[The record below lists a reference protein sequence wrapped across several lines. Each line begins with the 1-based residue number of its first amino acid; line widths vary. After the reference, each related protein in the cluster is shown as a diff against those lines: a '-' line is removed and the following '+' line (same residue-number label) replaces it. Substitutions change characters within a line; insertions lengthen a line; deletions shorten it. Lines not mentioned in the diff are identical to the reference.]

1 MPGPGNVGE
10 RVRNLRLTR
19 RLSQAQLAGHDL
31 SDSYISLIESGK
43 RTPTPTVL
51 RMLAE
56 RLGCTPEYLAEG
68 VEPEQRAHLE
78 VRERHAHLALL
89 AGDPSAADSGFADV
103 IARSD
108 DQDLTSRARWGRARA
123 LEELGRTEDAIT
135 LFEELREQAERDPG
149 RASWIPAVIALA
161 RCYHAVGDLG
171 QAVALGERAL
181 ARLTHLGLAV
191 GQEYVEAG
199 RILLLA
205 YVDRSD
211 LVRAH
216 AMGRRMLAPQGTT
229 QATPQVTPQGA
240 SLGTPQG
247 TSEPATLA
255 ASEAGD
261 VPDEFEETDETT
273 AGYQKASSRALTEGA
288 VGDALYLAEQ
298 ALAAYAGVTAALAQ
312 ARLNLAGAK
321 ALLRGVA
328 PFSYEFDVADAPMS
342 DGLAT
347 TGGLGEGAAMVT
359 GRPTGFGRQ
368 QDGAARTRAAE
379 EALELLEGTSLLEG
393 AEATESVIEKAHA
406 LVLVGRP
413 EQAIAMLEEFLD
425 TGLALAPPTSGSAH
439 QLTGPPRNDL
449 GPRVRRS
456 TQARMVLARA
466 RLVQQDRTAALV
478 VLRTAVEQLDRLR
491 AGRQVAQLFRELGEL
506 LELAGDGKGATAAYR
521 RALEA
526 AGLRPARSHV
536 AADRDLGRVRP

>member
-89 AGDPSAADSGFADV
+89 AGDPATAEAGFDDV

-108 DQDLTSRARWGRARA
+108 DPDLTSRARWGRARA
-123 LEELGRTEDAIT
+123 LEELGRTDDAIT

-149 RASWIPAVIALA
+149 RTSWLPPVIALA

-181 ARLTHLGLAV
+181 NRLRHLGLGV
-191 GQEYVEAG
+191 GHEYTEVG

-211 LVRAH
+211 PVRAH
-216 AMGRRMLAPQGTT
+216 ALGRRMLAPRETT
-229 QATPQVTPQGA
+229 PD
-240 SLGTPQG
+240 
-247 TSEPATLA
+247 EPAEYTEPA
-255 ASEAGD
+255 D
-261 VPDEFEETDETT
+261 
-273 AGYQKASSRALTEGA
+273 GYQKASSRALSEGA
-288 VGDALYLAEQ
+288 VGDALYLADQ
-298 ALAAYAGVTAALAQ
+298 ALAAYSGASPAFAQ

-328 PFSYEFDVADAPMS
+328 PFGHELD
-342 DGLAT
+342 LAT
-347 TGGLGEGAAMVT
+347 PLEKGDEEQPVGGVLLGRPAGPGWQRNEGARAT
-359 GRPTGFGRQ
+359 
-368 QDGAARTRAAE
+368 AAE
-379 EALELLEGTSLLEG
+379 EAIELLEGTSVLEG
-393 AEATESVIEKAHA
+393 FEATESTIEKARA

-413 EQAIAMLEEFLD
+413 DQATAMLEDFLD
-425 TGLALAPPTSGSAH
+425 TGMALAAPTANIPAH
-439 QLTGPPRNDL
+439 VTAHPGVDPAA
-449 GPRVRRS
+449 RVRKT

-466 RLVQQDRTAALV
+466 RLAQGDPTAALV
-478 VLRTAVEQLDRLR
+478 VLRAADGDLKRLTP
-491 AGRQVAQLFRELGEL
+491 GRQAAQLFRELGEL
-506 LELAGDGKGATAAYR
+506 FELAGDTEGATIAYR
-521 RALEA
+521 QALEA
-526 AGLRPARSHV
+526 AGLRPARAHT
-536 AADRDLGRVRP
+536 ADCDLGRV

>member
-89 AGDPSAADSGFADV
+89 AGDPAAADSGFADV

-108 DQDLTSRARWGRARA
+108 DQELTSRARWGRARA
-123 LEELGRTEDAIT
+123 LEELGRTEAAIA

-149 RASWIPAVIALA
+149 RASWLPAVIALA

-181 ARLTHLGLAV
+181 ARLRHLGLTE
-191 GQEYVEAG
+191 GQEYIEVG

-211 LVRAH
+211 PVRAH
-216 AMGRRMLAPQGTT
+216 EIGRRLLASPSSEDAPETT
-229 QATPQVTPQGA
+229 GGA
-240 SLGTPQG
+240 GA
-247 TSEPATLA
+247 E
-255 ASEAGD
+255 EAQESGA
-261 VPDEFEETDETT
+261 VPDDFEETDETT
-273 AGYQKASSRALTEGA
+273 AGYQRASSKALSEGA

-298 ALAAYAGVTAALAQ
+298 ALAAYAGVKPALAR

-321 ALLRGVA
+321 ALLRGVV
-328 PFSYEFDVADAPMS
+328 PFSYELDV
-342 DGLAT
+342 T
-347 TGGLGEGAAMVT
+347 KAAMPDVLSAT
-359 GRPTGFGRQ
+359 APGIGTGLFEGGEVGSVVPGRPSGPGWQ
-368 QDGAARTRAAE
+368 QDAAARRQAAE
-379 EALELLEGTSLLEG
+379 EALALLEDTSLLEG
-393 AEATESVIEKAHA
+393 AEATERTIEKARA
-406 LVLVGRP
+406 LVFIGRP
-413 EQAIAMLEEFLD
+413 EQAIAILEGFLD
-425 TGLALAPPTSGSAH
+425 TGLVLAAPSLTEAARLPTHTGSD
-439 QLTGPPRNDL
+439 LSPRL
-449 GPRVRRS
+449 RKS

-466 RLVQQDRTAALV
+466 RLVQRDRTAALV
-478 VLRTAVEQLDRLR
+478 VLRTAAEQLDGLR
-491 AGRQVAQLFRELGEL
+491 GGRQIAQLLRELGEL
-506 LELAGDGKGATAAYR
+506 FELAGDTKGATSAYR
-521 RALEA
+521 RSLEA
-526 AGLRPARSHV
+526 AGLRPARSR
-536 AADRDLGRVRP
+536 AGDRDLGRVHP

>member
-89 AGDPSAADSGFADV
+89 AGDPAAADSGFADV

-108 DQDLTSRARWGRARA
+108 DQELTSRARWGRARA
-123 LEELGRTEDAIT
+123 LEELGRTEAAIA

-149 RASWIPAVIALA
+149 RASWLPAVIALA

-181 ARLTHLGLAV
+181 ARLRHLGLTV
-191 GQEYVEAG
+191 GQEYIEVG

-205 YVDRSD
+205 YVDRSEP
-211 LVRAH
+211 VRAH
-216 AMGRRMLAPQGTT
+216 EIGRRLLASPPSEDSPETTGGVGTEEA
-229 QATPQVTPQGA
+229 QESGA
-240 SLGTPQG
+240 
-247 TSEPATLA
+247 
-255 ASEAGD
+255 
-261 VPDEFEETDETT
+261 VPDDFEETDETT
-273 AGYQKASSRALTEGA
+273 AGYQRASSKALSEGA
-288 VGDALYLAEQ
+288 VGDALYFAEQ
-298 ALAAYAGVTAALAQ
+298 ALAAYAGVTAALAR

-328 PFSYEFDVADAPMS
+328 PFSNELDVTKAAVPDVLPATAPGIGT
-342 DGLAT
+342 GLFE
-347 TGGLGEGAAMVT
+347 GGEVGSAVP
-359 GRPTGFGRQ
+359 GRPSGPPGWQ
-368 QDGAARTRAAE
+368 QDAAARRQAAE
-379 EALELLEGTSLLEG
+379 EALELLEDTSLLEG
-393 AEATESVIEKAHA
+393 AEATERTIEKARA
-406 LVLVGRP
+406 LVLIGRP
-413 EQAIAMLEEFLD
+413 EQAIAILEDFLD
-425 TGLALAPPTSGSAH
+425 TGLVLAAPSLAEATLPSH
-439 QLTGPPRNDL
+439 TGGDLSPRL
-449 GPRVRRS
+449 RKS

-466 RLVQQDRTAALV
+466 RLVQRDRTAALV
-478 VLRTAVEQLDRLR
+478 VLRTAAEQLDGLR
-491 AGRQVAQLFRELGEL
+491 AGRQIAQLFRELGEL
-506 LELAGDGKGATAAYR
+506 FELAGDTKGATSAYR
-521 RALEA
+521 RSLEA
-526 AGLRPARSHV
+526 AGLRPARSR
-536 AADRDLGRVRP
+536 AGDRDLGRVHP

>member
-89 AGDPSAADSGFADV
+89 GGDPNTAERDFDEV

-108 DQDLTSRARWGRARA
+108 DPDLTSRARWGRARA
-123 LEELGRTEDAIT
+123 LEELGRTGEAIA

-149 RASWIPAVIALA
+149 RASWLPPVIALA

-181 ARLTHLGLAV
+181 TRLRHLGLGV
-191 GQEYVEAG
+191 GHEYTEVG

-205 YVDRSD
+205 YLDRSD
-211 LVRAH
+211 PVRAH
-216 AMGRRMLAPQGTT
+216 ALGRRMLASPD
-229 QATPQVTPQGA
+229 GA
-240 SLGTPQG
+240 GV
-247 TSEPATLA
+247 EPEE
-255 ASEAGD
+255 SGD
-261 VPDEFEETDETT
+261 PVD
-273 AGYQKASSRALTEGA
+273 GYRQASSRALGEGA
-288 VGDALYLAEQ
+288 VGDALYLADQ
-298 ALAAYAGVTAALAQ
+298 AVAAHGGVTSTLAR

-328 PFSYEFDVADAPMS
+328 AFSAELDPSGPPAMIG
-342 DGLAT
+342 DGTPEGAVT
-347 TGGLGEGAAMVT
+347 VVSTPDDGEG
-359 GRPTGFGRQ
+359 GRTIGVLPRRSAGAGWQR
-368 QDGAARTRAAE
+368 GEAARVAAAE
-379 EALELLEGTSLLEG
+379 EALELLRGTAALEG
-393 AEATESVIEKAHA
+393 SESTDGTIERARA
-406 LVLVGRP
+406 LVLTGRP

-425 TGLALAPPTSGSAH
+425 TGMALAAPASGDPG
-439 QLTGPPRNDL
+439 QVTGTPD
-449 GPRVRRS
+449 GDAARVRKT
-456 TQARMVLARA
+456 TQARIVLARA
-466 RLVQQDRTAALV
+466 RLAQQDPAAALV
-478 VLRTAVEQLDRLR
+478 VLRAAVGHLDLLPSGRL
-491 AGRQVAQLFRELGEL
+491 VAQLLRELGEL
-506 LELAGDGKGATAAYR
+506 FEIAGDTKGATAAYR
-521 RALEA
+521 QALEA
-526 AGLRPARSHV
+526 AGLRRPTPSQT
-536 AADRDLGRVRP
+536 ADCDLDRV

>member
-89 AGDPSAADSGFADV
+89 AGDPATAEGGFDDV

-108 DQDLTSRARWGRARA
+108 DPDLTSRARWGRARA
-123 LEELGRTEDAIT
+123 LEELGRTEEAIA

-149 RASWIPAVIALA
+149 RASWLPPVIALA

-181 ARLTHLGLAV
+181 TRLRHLGLGV
-191 GQEYVEAG
+191 GHEYTEVG

-205 YVDRSD
+205 YVDRAD
-211 LVRAH
+211 PVRAH
-216 AMGRRMLAPQGTT
+216 ALGRRMLAPAEGVP
-229 QATPQVTPQGA
+229 AESEKGR
-240 SLGTPQG
+240 
-247 TSEPATLA
+247 EPA
-255 ASEAGD
+255 
-261 VPDEFEETDETT
+261 
-273 AGYQKASSRALTEGA
+273 AGYQQASSHALAEGA
-288 VGDALYLAEQ
+288 VGDALYLADQ
-298 ALAAYAGVTAALAQ
+298 ALSAFHGATSILAQ
-312 ARLNLAGAK
+312 ARLDLAGAK

-328 PFSYEFDVADAPMS
+328 PFGSELDHLPS
-342 DGLAT
+342 L
-347 TGGLGEGAAMVT
+347 
-359 GRPTGFGRQ
+359 PQ
-368 QDGAARTRAAE
+368 QDVVPDAEEAAVGGPLPSRPAGPGWQRNEAARTAAAE
-379 EALELLEGTSLLEG
+379 EALELLGGTSVLEG
-393 AEATESVIEKAHA
+393 IEATESTIEKARA

-413 EQAIAMLEEFLD
+413 EQAIAMLEDFLD
-425 TGLALAPPTSGSAH
+425 TGLALAAPVSEIPPQVDARPGADRTA
-439 QLTGPPRNDL
+439 
-449 GPRVRRS
+449 RVRKA

-466 RLVQQDRTAALV
+466 RLAQGDPTAALV
-478 VLRTAVEQLDRLR
+478 VLRAAVGDLRRL
-491 AGRQVAQLFRELGEL
+491 APERQVAQLFRELGEL
-506 LELAGDGKGATAAYR
+506 FELAGDAKDATSAYR
-521 RALEA
+521 QALEA
-526 AGLRPARSHV
+526 TGLRPARSH
-536 AADRDLGRVRP
+536 AADLGRV